1 MSEAPS
7 LFHERL
13 VAERNRLGMSQTDLH
28 TAACVSKRTQYQYE
42 TGGSAPDASYLCNLR
57 DLGFD
62 VAYLFTGRRSLAAL
76 TADERDL
83 LAAFNAAPPLL
94 RCAALAVLRC
104 VDD

>member
-13 VAERNRLGMSQTDLH
+13 VAERRRLGLKQVELRTRVG
-28 TAACVSKRTQYQYE
+28 ASKTTQVKYE
-42 TGGSAPDASYLCNLR
+42 SGETAPDATYLGKLR

-62 VAYLFTGRRSLAAL
+62 IAYLFTGRRSLAAM

>member
-13 VAERNRLGMSQTDLH
+13 AAERRRLDLKVH
-28 TAACVSKRTQYQYE
+28 EAAAAAGVKRQSYAKYE
-42 TGGSAPDASYLCNLR
+42 QGETKPNAESLMALR
-57 DLGFD
+57 THGFD
-62 VAYLFTGRRSLAAL
+62 LAYLFTGRRSVAAL
-76 TADERDL
+76 TEDERDL